1 MGAGKTSVG
10 QLLSQRLGWPF
21 DDLDDRIQ
29 EQEGRSIEE
38 IFRDSGETEFRRAE
52 TAALERLIAESGS
65 APRIVALGG
74 GATARAENA
83 RLLQGPRKA
92 VVFLD
97 AEVEE
102 LFRRCQQEKR
112 ARPLCRDLSQF
123 RELYQRRRP
132 FYMTAQHRID
142 TSGKDLEAIAAEV
155 ACSLGLA

>member
-10 QLLSQRLGWPF
+10 RVLSQRLRWPF
-21 DDLDDRIQ
+21 DDLDDRI
-29 EQEGRSIEE
+29 EAQEGRSIEE
-38 IFRDSGETEFRRAE
+38 IFRDSGEAEFRRAE
-52 TAALERLIAESGS
+52 TAALDRLIAESGS

-74 GATARAENA
+74 GAMARAENA
-83 RLLQGPRKA
+83 RLLQAPEMA

-102 LFRRCQQEKR
+102 LFQRCEQEKR
-112 ARPLCRDLSQF
+112 ARPLCRNLAQF

-142 TSGKDLEAIAAEV
+142 TSGKDVESIAAEV